1 MWTANKNVYYMDK
14 QKVALVLSMGGARGI
29 AHIGVIEELL
39 RHNFEITSIAGSSMG
54 AMVGAMYASGKL
66 EECKEWLYSWDK
78 RKMWELADLTLSRDG
93 LVKGDRFIKELKQII
108 PVMNIEELPIPYV
121 AMATDIVCDQEVRF
135 DSGNLYDAIRATI
148 SIPMLF
154 RPLRKDGMV
163 LIDGGILNPLPLNQ
177 VHRTEG
183 DILIAVDVNAP
194 IDCGKKKKMSP
205 YNLLTES
212 SRMMMQQIT
221 RYQIERCQPDI
232 LIQMSGNAYDM
243 LEFHHAASIV
253 ETGIEITRDALNTE
267 LSEVTDAIA
276 DFVCDTLG
284 VTKEEL
290 ASLKAEAMPQLLKQ
304 AVDTLQAASQTDTM
318 AADKDALNQTGTVE
332 NTMTAIAEDANS
344 SNLQKDSQQ
353 DMSMRDDSEMLQGDD
368 SLVPTHATMAETFTD
383 RLSQALEKSSG
394 MKGQSVTQTMNQIV
408 EQVVRQVRI
417 RVMPETTSMELR
429 LNPASLGRVNITV
442 AASAGIA
449 TATMV
454 VENQMAKEA
463 LESQMIHL
471 KEAFNEQGLK
481 VDEVEVTV
489 AEFGLKKDGEG
500 QEQTGSKQSGNR
512 KFRPNE
518 SFSDEEKNE
527 DLTTASER
535 RGVNSMVDYTA

>member
-1 MWTANKNVYYMDK
+1 MDK

-66 EECKEWLYSWDK
+66 EECKEWLYSLDK

-243 LEFHHAASIV
+243 LEFHHAASVV

-267 LSEVTDAIA
+267 LY
-276 DFVCDTLG
+276 
-284 VTKEEL
+284 
-290 ASLKAEAMPQLLKQ
+290 
-304 AVDTLQAASQTDTM
+304 
-318 AADKDALNQTGTVE
+318 
-332 NTMTAIAEDANS
+332 
-344 SNLQKDSQQ
+344 
-353 DMSMRDDSEMLQGDD
+353 
-368 SLVPTHATMAETFTD
+368 
-383 RLSQALEKSSG
+383 
-394 MKGQSVTQTMNQIV
+394 SV
-408 EQVVRQVRI
+408 
-417 RVMPETTSMELR
+417 
-429 LNPASLGRVNITV
+429 
-442 AASAGIA
+442 
-449 TATMV
+449 
-454 VENQMAKEA
+454 
-463 LESQMIHL
+463 
-471 KEAFNEQGLK
+471 
-481 VDEVEVTV
+481 
-489 AEFGLKKDGEG
+489 
-500 QEQTGSKQSGNR
+500 
-512 KFRPNE
+512 
-518 SFSDEEKNE
+518 
-527 DLTTASER
+527 
-535 RGVNSMVDYTA
+535 

>member
-1 MWTANKNVYYMDK
+1 MDK

-108 PVMNIEELPIPYV
+108 PIMNIEDLPIPYV

-183 DILIAVDVNAP
+183 DILIAVDVNAS

-243 LEFHHAASIV
+243 LEFHHAASIAPGWIQTQNYDQLQPEDHSQHPSQRV
-253 ETGIEITRDALNTE
+253 GKPEDIARMCLFLCRDEN
-267 LSEVTDAIA
+267 
-276 DFVCDTLG
+276 DFING
-284 VTKEEL
+284 E
-290 ASLKAEAMPQLLKQ
+290 
-304 AVDTLQAASQTDTM
+304 
-318 AADKDALNQTGTVE
+318 
-332 NTMTAIAEDANS
+332 
-344 SNLQKDSQQ
+344 
-353 DMSMRDDSEMLQGDD
+353 
-368 SLVPTHATMAETFTD
+368 
-383 RLSQALEKSSG
+383 
-394 MKGQSVTQTMNQIV
+394 
-408 EQVVRQVRI
+408 
-417 RVMPETTSMELR
+417 
-429 LNPASLGRVNITV
+429 NITID
-442 AASAGIA
+442 GGM
-449 TATMV
+449 T
-454 VENQMAKEA
+454 KK
-463 LESQMIHL
+463 MI
-471 KEAFNEQGLK
+471 
-481 VDEVEVTV
+481 
-489 AEFGLKKDGEG
+489 
-500 QEQTGSKQSGNR
+500 
-512 KFRPNE
+512 
-518 SFSDEEKNE
+518 
-527 DLTTASER
+527 
-535 RGVNSMVDYTA
+535 YTE